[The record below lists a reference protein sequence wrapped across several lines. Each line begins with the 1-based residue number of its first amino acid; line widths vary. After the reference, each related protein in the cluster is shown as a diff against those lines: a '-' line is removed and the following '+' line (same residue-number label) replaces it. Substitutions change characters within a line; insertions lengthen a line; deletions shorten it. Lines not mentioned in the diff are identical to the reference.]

1 MKIRLVA
8 KTPYERAK
16 GLMYSK
22 PLNDN
27 EVAIFIFSKDTRAG
41 FWNVNVN
48 YPIKVIFFDKDLNIV
63 NILRLE
69 KNQTEQVKPE
79 NFYRYAAEVADKPL
93 SYDKIDYIRNYIKSN
108 SEDKL

>member
-41 FWNVNVN
+41 F
-48 YPIKVIFFDKDLNIV
+48 
-63 NILRLE
+63 
-69 KNQTEQVKPE
+69 
-79 NFYRYAAEVADKPL
+79 
-93 SYDKIDYIRNYIKSN
+93 
-108 SEDKL
+108 